1 MIAFLLAI
9 FSGIAFVIK
18 FIKSL
23 LIKYVGFAAI
33 LTFQFAVT
41 ASLITFVLAFYAFTI
56 TALIGVYNQAYAIP
70 TYLSNFVGVDCFLG
84 LLHVV
89 GFAPALQNGFNAFF
103 AVLST
108 ILIFNLFKF
117 TLHTMRLI
125 GTELFKLGV
134 LLGQALS

>member
-1 MIAFLLAI
+1 MLEGIIAI
-9 FSGIAFVIK
+9 FAGIAIVIR
-18 FIKSL
+18 FIKSF

-33 LTFQFAVT
+33 LSFQFAVT

-56 TALIGVYNQAYAIP
+56 TALISIYNQAYAIP
-70 TYLSNFVGVDCFLG
+70 TYLSNFTGIDCFLG

-89 GFAPALQNGFNAFF
+89 GFASALQNGFNAFF

-125 GTELFKLGV
+125 GAELFKLGV